1 MGYTYIHEKLS
12 KYNIYRLKKLLNN
25 ENHQNTFKTIGF
37 ISSMWYNMHANS
49 KEDLMVEFH
58 DLNNKR
64 VCDVSEDG
72 KQVVIIRGGCRTMI
86 TVSPSG
92 HLQIVSDW
100 VSKDAS

>member
-1 MGYTYIHEKLS
+1 
-12 KYNIYRLKKLLNN
+12 
-25 ENHQNTFKTIGF
+25 
-37 ISSMWYNMHANS
+37 
-49 KEDLMVEFH
+49 MVEFH

-86 TVSPSG
+86 TVSPTG

-100 VSKDAS
+100 VSKEAS

>member
-1 MGYTYIHEKLS
+1 
-12 KYNIYRLKKLLNN
+12 
-25 ENHQNTFKTIGF
+25 
-37 ISSMWYNMHANS
+37 MHAKS
-49 KEDLMVEFH
+49 KEDFMVEFH

-100 VSKDAS
+100 VSKEAS